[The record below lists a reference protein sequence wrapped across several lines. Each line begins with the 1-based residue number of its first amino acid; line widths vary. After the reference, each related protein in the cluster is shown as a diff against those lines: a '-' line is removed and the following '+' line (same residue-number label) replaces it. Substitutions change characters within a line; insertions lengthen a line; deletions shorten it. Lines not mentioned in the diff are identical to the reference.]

1 MADPAIILGTFA
13 DLKTV
18 KTRSVVQLIVEVP
31 IERGK
36 QVVEAFGF
44 PQPGAEVPVAVTRVK
59 DATVAEQSKAPKPKR
74 PAERWEEMSPVKQA
88 GIMCNDAAFQ
98 RWSCPVDKTF
108 AGTRNRILAH
118 CGIGSRKELNSNP
131 EAAGRWSAML
141 DQFRADTGR
150 TTEQRG

>member
-1 MADPAIILGTFA
+1 MTEPAIILGTFA
-13 DLKTV
+13 DFKTV

-59 DATVAEQSKAPKPKR
+59 DGIVAEQPKAPKPKR
-74 PAERWEEMSPVKQA
+74 AFADMPPSQQA
-88 GIMCNDAAFQ
+88 GIMCNDSAFQ
-98 RWSCPVDKTF
+98 KWADIFCQTPDAARTV
-108 AGTRNRILAH
+108 ILNT
-118 CGIGSRKELNSNP
+118 CEISSRKQLDDN
-131 EAAGRWSAML
+131 AGARSAWCLML
-141 DQFRADTGR
+141 AEFYADTGR